1 MVRAFKEI
9 YPEESKLISDED
21 MLEIIDKAD
30 INGDGYIDIA
40 EWHTIAIS
48 HRNKLSD

>member
-1 MVRAFKEI
+1 
-9 YPEESKLISDED
+9 

-30 INGDGYIDIA
+30 INGDGYIDFA

-48 HRNKLSD
+48 HRKKLIESFRGITGQ

>member
-1 MVRAFKEI
+1 VRAFKEI
-9 YPEESKLISDED
+9 YPEESKMISDQD
-21 MLEIIDKAD
+21 MLEIFDKAD
-30 INGDGYIDIA
+30 TNGDGYIDIA